1 MKDLKFNYELFRKDL
16 IIQRVIELETTIREA
31 AKIANVS
38 ASTISRIENRKSF
51 DMETF
56 VKLCLW
62 LKSEPSKYFQVTSER
77 QDGIRTKGL
86 QH

>member
-1 MKDLKFNYELFRKDL
+1 MKDLKFNYDLFRKDL
-16 IIQRVIELETTIREA
+16 ITQRVIELETTIREA
-31 AKIANVS
+31 AKIAGVS

-62 LKSEPSKYFQVTSER
+62 LKSEPSKYFQVPANR
-77 QDGIRTKGL
+77 IGFKP
-86 QH
+86 

>member
-1 MKDLKFNYELFRKDL
+1 MKDLKFNHDLFRKDL
-16 IIQRVIELETTIREA
+16 ITKRMIELAITIRQA
-31 AKIANVS
+31 AAIAGVS

-62 LKSEPSKYFQVTSER
+62 LKSEPSKYFQVTGER
-77 QDGIRTKGL
+77 QDGFKP
-86 QH
+86 

>member
-16 IIQRVIELETTIREA
+16 ITQRVIELETTIREA

-56 VKLCLW
+56 VKLCFW
-62 LKSEPSKYFQVTSER
+62 LKAEPSKYFQ
-77 QDGIRTKGL
+77 ITKEIQEGFK
-86 QH
+86 

>member
-1 MKDLKFNYELFRKDL
+1 MKDLKFNHDLFRKDL
-16 IIQRVIELETTIREA
+16 LTRRMIELGITIRQA
-31 AKIANVS
+31 AAIAGVS

-62 LKSEPSKYFQVTSER
+62 LKYEPSKYFQVTSER
-77 QDGIRTKGL
+77 QDGFKTKP
-86 QH
+86 

>member
-1 MKDLKFNYELFRKDL
+1 MKDLKFNYDLFRKDL
-16 IIQRVIELETTIREA
+16 ITQRVIELETTIREA
-31 AKIANVS
+31 AKIAGVS

-62 LKSEPSKYFQVTSER
+62 MKSEPSKYFQVTSER
-77 QDGIRTKGL
+77 QDGFKTKP
-86 QH
+86 